1 MRSFFLVRHGEA
13 RTVDEEG
20 IIRNYTGG
28 ELTEKGIRQAQA
40 LRDYF
45 RETKFSA
52 VYASDLQRSLQTAEI
67 VVEGRGM
74 KVKTE
79 PELREFSVGQLEGI
93 TISEA
98 IDRFFPAA
106 RDIQSPADFRAQ
118 FSLQGRFPGG
128 ESLAEFEGRVRKAWK
143 RLVSSE
149 GEGGPVLV
157 AAHGGVNRVI
167 LADLLGLPMEM
178 EGLARIDQDPAALNL
193 IAYVPREGMPDHGI
207 VRIIN
212 YTPYSPTKSD
222 LGLDRFIISMLKGQ
236 MPKA

>member
-1 MRSFFLVRHGEA
+1 MRTFFLVRHGEA
-13 RTVDEEG
+13 RTLDKEG
-20 IIRNYTGG
+20 IIRNYTGA
-28 ELTEKGIRQAQA
+28 ELTEKGVRQAEA

-52 VYASDLQRSLQTAEI
+52 VYASDLQRSLRTAEI
-67 VVEGRGM
+67 VAEGRGM
-74 KVKTE
+74 KVKTV

-106 RDIQSPADFRAQ
+106 RDVQSPADFRAK
-118 FSLQGRFPGG
+118 FSLQERFPGG
-128 ESLAEFEGRVRKAWK
+128 ESLSEFEGRVMKAWK
-143 RLVSSE
+143 RLVSAE
-149 GEGGPVLV
+149 EQEAPVLV

-167 LADLLGLPMEM
+167 LASLFGLPMEM
-178 EGLARIDQDPAALNL
+178 AGLARIDQDPAALNL

-207 VRIIN
+207 VRILN

-236 MPKA
+236 IPQA

>member
-20 IIRNYTGG
+20 VIRNYTGA
-28 ELTEKGIRQAQA
+28 ELTERGIRQAQA

-45 RETKFSA
+45 QETKFSA
-52 VYASDLQRSLQTAEI
+52 VYASDLKRSLQTAEI
-67 VVEGRGM
+67 VVQGRGM
-74 KVKTE
+74 QVRTD
-79 PELREFSVGQLEGI
+79 PHLREFSVGQLEGI
-93 TISEA
+93 TVSEA
-98 IDRFFPAA
+98 IDRYFPSA
-106 RDIQSPADFRAQ
+106 RNIQSPADFRAQ

-128 ESLAEFEGRVRKAWK
+128 ESLSEFEGRVLKAWK
-143 RLVSSE
+143 RLVAAE
-149 GEGGPVLV
+149 GEDGPVLV

-193 IAYVPREGMPDHGI
+193 IVYVPREGMPDHGI

-222 LGLDRFIISMLKGQ
+222 LGLDRFIVSMLKGRI
-236 MPKA
+236 PTA